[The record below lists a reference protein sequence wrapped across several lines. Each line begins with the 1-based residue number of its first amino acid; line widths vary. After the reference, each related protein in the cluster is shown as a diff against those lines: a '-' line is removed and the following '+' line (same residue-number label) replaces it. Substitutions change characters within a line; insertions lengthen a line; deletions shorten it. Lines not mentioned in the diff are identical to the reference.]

1 MADLLPQP
9 NRQPDSGRNFVT
21 SILSKLPYIKD
32 VVETDTNNPKYELFD
47 RLSKNRELKIMQ
59 QSVITGPFMNKDSTD
74 YYNPGA
80 ITSDKGY
87 QNYIYAQIDSDKLR
101 RLAEYRRMA
110 AFAEVADCLDE
121 ICDEFIN
128 KDDNG
133 KVVSID
139 FNGFDKFTSEERSE
153 IEKEFYKF
161 INNFDLEHK
170 GWSYCRQLLIE
181 GELFFENIVHEKRK
195 ELGIIGLLSIPGEL
209 INPVYDNIQN
219 NVIENFIFQKPIS
232 LLNNPSAP
240 NLPNQPNAN
249 SNAATAL
256 QHQIVTLQGNQIT
269 YIDSGLWNEDMSI
282 RIPYI
287 ENCRRSYKQLSLIED
302 AIVIYRMV
310 RAPERLK
317 FIIDVGNMPPAKAE
331 AYLRQLM
338 QQYWTKK
345 TFDSQSNTGGGA
357 SNVYDP
363 QSMLDSY
370 WFARRTGEQGS
381 DVQVLQGGQNL
392 GELKDLMYFVNKLYK
407 SLGVPLSR
415 LNPEDT
421 FKDGSEIL
429 REELKFAKTI
439 VRLQNQFAKGLKNA
453 FVTHLKIRG
462 WWKEYKLHESYFD
475 LNFVPPS
482 NFFAL
487 RQNQNFELKLKNFN
501 DITQNESI
509 SKTYAQRHYL
519 GLTDAK
525 ISENMEWLRKDAAL
539 KWELE
544 QIAQT
549 GPNWRE
555 HLQAAEEAAKVEGTT
570 PTGEGGAAPIPEFGE
585 GGEEGAAAEIP
596 PEGAEG
602 TAGGTETEATPTTAP
617 ETAPET
623 ASTTS
628 AT

>member
-1 MADLLPQP
+1 MADILPQP
-9 NRQPDSGRNFVT
+9 NRQPDSGRSFVT
-21 SILSKLPYIKD
+21 SILSKLPYVQD

-47 RLSKNRELKIMQ
+47 RLSKKRELKIMQ
-59 QSVITGPFMNKDSTD
+59 QSVITGPYMNKEFAD

-87 QNYIYAQIDSDKLR
+87 HNFIYAQIDSDKTR

-121 ICDEFIN
+121 ICDEFVN
-128 KDDNG
+128 VDDEG
-133 KVVSID
+133 KVLNIKFSS
-139 FNGFDKFTSEERSE
+139 FNKLSVEERSE
-153 IEKEFYKF
+153 LEKEFYKF
-161 INNFDLEHK
+161 INNYDLEHK
-170 GWSYCRQLLIE
+170 GWGYCRQLLIE
-181 GELFFENIVHEKRK
+181 GELFFENIIHEKK
-195 ELGIIGLLSIPGEL
+195 KDLGIIGSLQIPGEL

-219 NVIENFIFQKPIS
+219 NVIQNFLFQKPIS
-232 LLNNPSAP
+232 ILNNPAAP
-240 NLPNQPNAN
+240 NFQTNVTPAN
-249 SNAATAL
+249 AL

-269 YIDSGLWNEDMSI
+269 YINSGLWNEDMSI
-282 RIPYI
+282 RIPYL
-287 ENCRRSYKQLSLIED
+287 ENCRRAYKQLSLIED
-302 AIVIYRMV
+302 SIVIYRLV

-317 FIIDVGNMPPAKAE
+317 FVIDVGNMPPAKAE

-345 TFDSQSNTGGGA
+345 TYDSQSNTGGGA
-357 SNVYDP
+357 SNIYDP

-381 DVQVLQGGQNL
+381 DVQVLPGGQNL

-415 LNPEDT
+415 LNPEDQ
-421 FKDGSEIL
+421 FRDGSEIL

-439 VRLQNQFAKGLKNA
+439 IRIQNQFAKGLKDA
-453 FVTHLKIRG
+453 FVTHLKIRN

-475 LNFVPPS
+475 LTFVPPS

-501 DITQNESI
+501 DISQNESI
-509 SKTYAQRHYL
+509 SKTFAQRHYL
-519 GLTDAK
+519 NLSDAK

-544 QIAQT
+544 QIAGA

-555 HLQAAEEAAKVEGTT
+555 QYKAAEEAGKAASGEASTGFEAGGGTS
-570 PTGEGGAAPIPEFGE
+570 EIPEFGG
-585 GGEEGAAAEIP
+585 GGETPAGEAEAA
-596 PEGAEG
+596 PEAAPE
-602 TAGGTETEATPTTAP
+602 AATEATPEAAP
-617 ETAPET
+617 EAAPTA
-623 ASTTS
+623 
-628 AT
+628 

>member
-1 MADLLPQP
+1 MADILSQP
-9 NRQPDSGRNFVT
+9 NRQPDNGRNFVT
-21 SILSKLPYIKD
+21 SILSKLPYVQD
-32 VVETDTNNPKYELFD
+32 VVETEANNPKYELFD
-47 RLSKNRELKIMQ
+47 RLSKKRELKIMQ
-59 QSVITGPFMNKDSTD
+59 QSVITGPYMNKEFAD
-74 YYNPGA
+74 YYNPNA

-87 QNYIYAQIDSDKLR
+87 HNYIYAQIDSDKIR

-128 KDDNG
+128 FDDNG
-133 KVVSID
+133 KAVNIKFSG
-139 FNGFDKFTSEERSE
+139 FNKLSTEERSE

-161 INNFDLEHK
+161 INSFDLEHK
-170 GWSYCRQLLIE
+170 GWGYCRQLLIE
-181 GELFFENIVHEKRK
+181 GELFFENIIHDEKK
-195 ELGIIGLLSIPGEL
+195 ELGIIGILGIPGEL

-219 NVIENFIFQKPIS
+219 NVIQNFLFQKPIS
-232 LLNNPSAP
+232 LLNNPAAP
-240 NLPNQPNAN
+240 NFQTNVTPAN
-249 SNAATAL
+249 AL

-269 YIDSGLWNEDMSI
+269 YINSGLWNEDASI
-282 RIPYI
+282 KIPYI
-287 ENCRRSYKQLSLIED
+287 ENCRRAYKQLSLIED
-302 AIVIYRMV
+302 SIVIYRLV

-317 FIIDVGNMPPAKAE
+317 FTIDVGNMPPAKAE

-345 TFDSQSNTGGGA
+345 TYDSQSNTGGGA

-381 DVQVLQGGQNL
+381 DVQVLPGGQNL

-439 VRLQNQFAKGLKNA
+439 IRIQNQFAGGLKDA
-453 FVTHLKIRG
+453 FITHLKIRG

-475 LNFVPPS
+475 LSFVPPT

-501 DITQNESI
+501 DISQNDSI
-509 SKTYAQRHYL
+509 SKTFAQRHYL
-519 GLTDAK
+519 NLSDGK

-544 QIAQT
+544 QIAAT

-555 HLQAAEEAAKVEGTT
+555 HIQAAEDASKAAGEATSSA
-570 PTGEGGAAPIPEFGE
+570 GASTSEIPEFGG
-585 GGEEGAAAEIP
+585 GGETAETP
-596 PEGAEG
+596 AE
-602 TAGGTETEATPTTAP
+602 AAP
-617 ETAPET
+617 ETAET
-623 ASTTS
+623 PAETT
-628 AT
+628 T

>member
-1 MADLLPQP
+1 MADILSQP
-9 NRQPDSGRNFVT
+9 NRQPDNGRNFVT
-21 SILSKLPYIKD
+21 SILSKLPYVQD
-32 VVETDTNNPKYELFD
+32 VVETEANNPKYELFD
-47 RLSKNRELKIMQ
+47 RLSKKRELKIMQ
-59 QSVITGPFMNKDSTD
+59 QSVITGPYMNKEFAD
-74 YYNPGA
+74 YYNPNA

-87 QNYIYAQIDSDKLR
+87 HNYIYAQIDSDKIR

-121 ICDEFIN
+121 ICDEFVN
-128 KDDNG
+128 FDDNG
-133 KVVSID
+133 KAVNIKFSG
-139 FNGFDKFTSEERSE
+139 FNKLSTEERSE

-161 INNFDLEHK
+161 INSFDLEHK
-170 GWSYCRQLLIE
+170 GWGYCRQLLIE
-181 GELFFENIVHEKRK
+181 GELFFENIIHDEKK
-195 ELGIIGLLSIPGEL
+195 ELGIIGILGIPGEL

-219 NVIENFIFQKPIS
+219 NVIQNFLFQKPIS
-232 LLNNPSAP
+232 LLNNPAAP
-240 NLPNQPNAN
+240 NFQTNVTPAN
-249 SNAATAL
+249 AL

-269 YIDSGLWNEDMSI
+269 YINSGLWNEDASI
-282 RIPYI
+282 KIPYI
-287 ENCRRSYKQLSLIED
+287 ENCRRAYKQLSLIED
-302 AIVIYRMV
+302 SIVIYRLV

-317 FIIDVGNMPPAKAE
+317 FTIDVGNMPPAKAE

-345 TFDSQSNTGGGA
+345 TYDSQSNTGGGA

-381 DVQVLQGGQNL
+381 DVQVLPGGQNL

-439 VRLQNQFAKGLKNA
+439 IRIQNQFAGGLKDA
-453 FVTHLKIRG
+453 FITHLKIRG

-475 LNFVPPS
+475 LSFVPPT

-501 DITQNESI
+501 DISQNDSI
-509 SKTYAQRHYL
+509 SKTFAQRHYL
-519 GLTDAK
+519 NLSDGK

-544 QIAQT
+544 QIATT
-549 GPNWRE
+549 GPNWRD
-555 HLQAAEEAAKVEGTT
+555 HIQAAEDASKAAAESTSSTGTST
-570 PTGEGGAAPIPEFGE
+570 SEIPEFGG
-585 GGEEGAAAEIP
+585 GGEGTTAETPEAAPETTEIS
-596 PEGAEG
+596 A
-602 TAGGTETEATPTTAP
+602 EATP
-617 ETAPET
+617 ETAET
-623 ASTTS
+623 PAETT
-628 AT
+628 T

>member
-1 MADLLPQP
+1 MADILSQP
-9 NRQPDSGRNFVT
+9 NRQPDNGRNFVT
-21 SILSKLPYIKD
+21 SILSKLPYVQD
-32 VVETDTNNPKYELFD
+32 VVETEANNPKYELFD
-47 RLSKNRELKIMQ
+47 RLSKKRELKIMQ
-59 QSVITGPFMNKDSTD
+59 QSVITGPYMNKEFAD
-74 YYNPGA
+74 YYNPNA

-87 QNYIYAQIDSDKLR
+87 HNYIYAQIDSDKIR

-128 KDDNG
+128 FDDNG
-133 KVVSID
+133 KAINIKFSG
-139 FNGFDKFTSEERSE
+139 FNKLDTEERSE
-153 IEKEFYKF
+153 LEREFYKF

-170 GWSYCRQLLIE
+170 GWGYCRQLLIE
-181 GELFFENIVHEKRK
+181 GELFFENIIHDEKK
-195 ELGIIGLLSIPGEL
+195 DLGIIGILGIPGEL

-219 NVIENFIFQKPIS
+219 NVIQNFLFQKPIS
-232 LLNNPSAP
+232 LLNNPAAP
-240 NLPNQPNAN
+240 NLQTTVTPAN
-249 SNAATAL
+249 AL
-256 QHQIVTLQGNQIT
+256 QHQIVTLQGNQVT
-269 YIDSGLWNEDMSI
+269 YINSGLWNEDMSI
-282 RIPYI
+282 RIPYL
-287 ENCRRSYKQLSLIED
+287 ENCRRAYKQLSLIED
-302 AIVIYRMV
+302 SIVIYRLV

-345 TFDSQSNTGGGA
+345 TYDSQSNTGGGA

-381 DVQVLQGGQNL
+381 DVQVLPGGQNL

-439 VRLQNQFAKGLKNA
+439 IRIQNQFAGGLKDA
-453 FVTHLKIRG
+453 FITHLKIRG

-475 LNFVPPS
+475 LSFVPPT

-501 DITQNESI
+501 DMSQNDSI
-509 SKTYAQRHYL
+509 SKTFAQRHYL
-519 GLTDAK
+519 NLSDAK

-544 QIAQT
+544 QIAAT

-555 HLQAAEEAAKVEGTT
+555 HIQAAEDASKAA
-570 PTGEGGAAPIPEFGE
+570 GESTSSAGASTSEIPEFGG
-585 GGEEGAAAEIP
+585 GGETAE
-596 PEGAEG
+596 
-602 TAGGTETEATPTTAP
+602 TPA

-623 ASTTS
+623 AETPAEAAPETAETPAETT
-628 AT
+628 T